1 MTDPGRIGLLGGTFD
16 PIHRGHVAIAEAA
29 RRALDLDRVLLL
41 PSHVPP
47 HRESLPVASAFH
59 RFAMVAFATDEREGL
74 LASDLEL
81 RRPAPSYTT
90 VTLQHLI
97 EAGHAPTQL
106 FFIAGADAF
115 AEIATW
121 RGYPTLLDQAHF
133 VVVSRPGHALETHA
147 TALPPIEPRLR
158 RIGLAGADRPPTTD
172 VHVFLMQA
180 DTPDVASSTVRSRI
194 AAGAPLDGLLPD
206 AVARYIRAHRL
217 YEPAP
222 SGKVLA

>member
-1 MTDPGRIGLLGGTFD
+1 MSDPRRIGLLGGTFD
-16 PIHRGHVAIAEAA
+16 PIHRGHVAVAEAA
-29 RRALDLDRVLLL
+29 RRSLDLDIVLLL
-41 PSHVPP
+41 PSHIPP

-59 RFAMVAFATDEREGL
+59 RFAMVARAADGREGL

-115 AEIATW
+115 AEITTW
-121 RGYPTLLDQAHF
+121 RGYPTLLDQSHF
-133 VVVSRPGHALETHA
+133 VVVSRPGHALETH
-147 TALPPIEPRLR
+147 LR
-158 RIGLAGADRPPTTD
+158 RIGVAGAARPPMTD

-180 DTPDVASSTVRSRI
+180 DTPDVASSMVRSRI
-194 AAGAPLDGLLPD
+194 AAEAPLDGLLPD

-217 YEPAP
+217 YKPAP

>member
-1 MTDPGRIGLLGGTFD
+1 
-16 PIHRGHVAIAEAA
+16 
-29 RRALDLDRVLLL
+29 
-41 PSHVPP
+41 
-47 HRESLPVASAFH
+47 
-59 RFAMVAFATDEREGL
+59 MVALAADGREGL

-81 RRPAPSYTT
+81 SRPAPSYTT
-90 VTLQHLI
+90 VTLQRLI

-121 RGYPTLLDQAHF
+121 RGYPTLLDQSHF
-133 VVVSRPGHALETHA
+133 VVVSRPGHALETHS

-158 RIGLAGADRPPTTD
+158 RIGVAGADRPPTTD

-194 AAGAPLDGLLPD
+194 AAGATLDGLLPD